1 MRVYYTDQF
10 AIPLPE
16 GHRFPLVKYRL
27 LRERILQ
34 QRVVSQEALTVPD
47 AASDDQLGLVHA
59 PAYVAGVAAGTLGA
73 AAMRRIGLPWSPE
86 LVERSRRSVGGTIA
100 AGMQALHDGVSVT
113 LSGGTHHASRDRGE
127 GYCVFNDVAV
137 AVRVLQRAAR
147 VRTAVVIDCDV
158 HQGNGTALIFR
169 DDPSV
174 VTVDLYGAGNYPFEK
189 VPGTV
194 DVPFPDGTGDAEYLE
209 RLESTLRRI
218 PLPGNIDL
226 VFYLAGADP
235 YEGDRLGR
243 LALTKEGLAQRDGL
257 VFGYCRSRGLPA
269 AVTMAG
275 GYASA
280 IADTVEIQAR
290 TVAEAARIRTG

>member
-27 LRERILQ
+27 LRERILEH
-34 QRVVSQEALTVPD
+34 RLVSPEALAVPD

-59 PAYVAGVAAGTLGA
+59 PAYVTGVAAGTLGA

-100 AGMQALHDGVSVT
+100 AGGQALHDGVSVT
-113 LSGGTHHASRDRGE
+113 LSGGTHHAARDRGE

-218 PLPGNIDL
+218 PLPGNVDL
-226 VFYLAGADP
+226 VFYLAGADS

-290 TVAEAARIRTG
+290 TVAEAARIRIG